1 MQYKTYSF
9 EKLDVYQLARSFRK
23 ELNVLLKSFPKH
35 EMYDLVS
42 QIKRASGSVTT
53 NIAEGSARATSKD
66 KAYFTN
72 ISYGSCMELF
82 DHINAALDLE
92 YLNTVVYEDLRVKL
106 DVIVAKLNNLYHY
119 QINDEKDLK
128 LKAKKL

>member
-1 MQYKTYSF
+1 
-9 EKLDVYQLARSFRK
+9 
-23 ELNVLLKSFPKH
+23 
-35 EMYDLVS
+35 
-42 QIKRASGSVTT
+42 
-53 NIAEGSARATSKD
+53 SARATSKD